1 MSNDVQGPRNRDLV
15 LYLEE
20 LLESARR
27 GEVQFFVASAAV
39 LPFRPEGWGRLDVQ
53 AFGAFGALAPRL
65 DETSL
70 RGAYAKTL
78 EGVAQ
83 AAGELNVGF
92 EKLLE
97 RFAQVAPLPPAVG
110 EKP

>member
-1 MSNDVQGPRNRDLV
+1 MTDPVQAQRNRDLV
-15 LYLEE
+15 FYLER

-39 LPFRPEGWGRLDVQ
+39 LPFSPEGWGTLEVD
-53 AFGAFGALAPRL
+53 AFGAFGSLAPRL
-65 DETSL
+65 DEASL
-70 RGAYAKTL
+70 RQAYAKTL
-78 EGVAQ
+78 EGTAQ

-97 RFAQVAPLPPAVG
+97 RFKVPT
-110 EKP
+110 